1 MTQGFQVG
9 SDLQASYNR
18 AQEVKRAHQKALLSK
33 ENVVGVGIGFRNNP
47 DRNVSEVMIVVMVNS
62 KVPKHMLAEADLVPE
77 EIEGIPVDVEAVGE
91 FSPHA

>member
-1 MTQGFQVG
+1 VKQEG

-18 AQEVKRAHQKALLSK
+18 AQEVKKAHQKELLAK

-47 DRNVSEVMIVVMVNS
+47 DNNISEVMIVVMVNS
-62 KVPKHMLAEADLVPE
+62 KVPRHMLASVDLVPE
-77 EIEGIPVDVEAVGE
+77 EIDGIPVDVEAVGE